1 MSRDLATLADMLL
14 AARAVQELVE
24 DIDESTFIADMRT
37 RSAVA
42 YQLGIVGEAV
52 RRLSEAFRT
61 AHPEIPWRKIMG
73 MRNWLMHQY
82 ESVDWE
88 RVWASIQHDLPEV
101 IRVVERALPPEGRP

>member
-24 DIDESTFIADMRT
+24 DIDESAFVGDMRT

-52 RRLSEAFRT
+52 GRLSDDFRA
-61 AHPEIPWRKIMG
+61 AHPEIPWRKITG

-82 ESVDWE
+82 DSVDWE
-88 RVWASIQHDLPEV
+88 RVWASVGDDLPEV
-101 IRVVERALPPEGRP
+101 IRVVEQALPPEGRP